1 MGPVSLAADGF
12 AVLSAAVKSLAY
24 MACLAAAGS
33 AAVLVGL
40 RRLDGAASQAV
51 RRLALAG
58 VAAAGA
64 ASLVRVPVQA
74 SFLAGGTWAG
84 AADPVLVGAVLD
96 GPLGDS
102 LAVRCAGLA
111 LIALLII
118 DRTAARA
125 VACLGAVA
133 VCASFAFRGH
143 TLGDPRFGLA
153 ILLTAHLLG
162 VAFWIGAFAPLLRSI
177 RTADPGQ
184 AGALA
189 HEFGRKALAV
199 VAGLAAAGAALLVL
213 LAGDPLDAL
222 ATPYGRLF
230 VLKLAVFAV
239 LLGIAARNKLR
250 LTPALRAGDPAA
262 GTRLRRAI
270 RVEIAAVAA
279 ILVTTAVLTR
289 ESPP

>member
-1 MGPVSLAADGF
+1 MGPAFLAADGF
-12 AVLSAAVKSLAY
+12 AVLSATVKALAY
-24 MACLAAAGS
+24 LSCLAAAGS

-40 RRLDGAASQAV
+40 RRLDDEAARAA

-64 ASLVRVPVQA
+64 ASLARVPVQA

-84 AADPVLVGAVLD
+84 AVDPVLVGAVLD

-111 LIALLII
+111 LIALLVV
-118 DRTAARA
+118 DGAAARA
-125 VACLGAVA
+125 AACLGAVA

-143 TLGDPRFGLA
+143 ALGDPRPVLGV
-153 ILLTAHLLG
+153 LLTAHLLG
-162 VAFWIGAFAPLLRSI
+162 IAFWIGAFAPLLRSI
-177 RTADPGQ
+177 RTADPRQ
-184 AGALA
+184 TGALA
-189 HEFGRKALAV
+189 HEFGRKALAA

-213 LAGDPLDAL
+213 LAGDPFDAL

-230 VLKLAVFAV
+230 ALKLAVFAA
-239 LLGIAARNKLR
+239 LLGIAAGNKLR

-262 GTRLRRAI
+262 AIRLRRAI
-270 RVEIAAVAA
+270 RMEIAAVAA
-279 ILVTTAVLTR
+279 ILATTAVLTR
-289 ESPP
+289 QSLP

>member
-1 MGPVSLAADGF
+1 MGPVSLAADWF
-12 AVLSAAVKSLAY
+12 PVLSAAVKSLAY

-96 GPLGDS
+96 GPLGNS

-111 LIALLII
+111 LIALLIV
-118 DRTAARA
+118 DRTATRA
-125 VACLGAVA
+125 AACLGAVA

-153 ILLTAHLLG
+153 VLLTAHLLG

-177 RTADPGQ
+177 RTADPRQ
-184 AGALA
+184 AGALT

-230 VLKLAVFAV
+230 ALKLAVFAV

-289 ESPP
+289 ESLP

>member
-1 MGPVSLAADGF
+1 MGPASLAADGF
-12 AVLSAAVKSLAY
+12 AVLSAAVKTLAY
-24 MACLAAAGS
+24 MSCLAAAGS

-40 RRLDGAASQAV
+40 RRLDGEAARAV

-58 VAAAGA
+58 AAAAGA

-84 AADPVLVGAVLD
+84 AVDPVLVGAVLD
-96 GPLGDS
+96 GPLGTS

-111 LIALLII
+111 IVALLII
-118 DRTAARA
+118 DGAAARA
-125 VACLGAVA
+125 AAGLGAVA
-133 VCASFAFRGH
+133 VCASFALRGH
-143 TLGDPRFGLA
+143 TLGDPRFVPGV
-153 ILLTAHLLG
+153 LLTAHLLG
-162 VAFWIGAFAPLLRSI
+162 IAFWIGAFAPLLRSI
-177 RTADPGQ
+177 RTADPRRT
-184 AGALA
+184 GALA

-230 VLKLAVFAV
+230 ALKLAVFAA

-262 GTRLRRAI
+262 AIRLRRAI
-270 RVEIAAVAA
+270 RLEIAAVAA
-279 ILVTTAVLTR
+279 ILATTAALTR
-289 ESPP
+289 QSLP